1 MLPTFLLLTYEKLC
15 GFIKDSKLIGETMN
29 SKTLSS
35 WMLIIA
41 PVLFFLIFFIGWEA
55 AVGDGETTAEDVANV
70 LAKPTIVSIFTILG
84 TIILGSMT
92 TGFALLAWSK
102 ADGSTAEGTLSSI
115 AAMIFVG
122 MTAIVLLTMGMTYP
136 VIGEGEEKLVE
147 AEWIWTVSDSM
158 FAGLFLA
165 WSIGN
170 VVLGAALLI
179 EKKINQIASGLLL
192 LTGILML
199 IMHLLVGIGDLLEI
213 IWIVPFLLAIISAVV
228 LGIFHLRS
236 ES

>member
-1 MLPTFLLLTYEKLC
+1 MYKRQ
-15 GFIKDSKLIGETMN
+15 
-29 SKTLSS
+29 
-35 WMLIIA
+35 
-41 PVLFFLIFFIGWEA
+41 
-55 AVGDGETTAEDVANV
+55 VGDGETTAEDVANV
-70 LAKPTIVSIFTILG
+70 LAKPTLVSIFTILG

-102 ADGSTAEGTLSSI
+102 ADGSTAEGTLASI

-122 MTAIVLLTMGMTYP
+122 MTAIVLLLMGMTYP

-147 AEWIWTVSDSM
+147 AEWIWAVSDSM

>member
-1 MLPTFLLLTYEKLC
+1 
-15 GFIKDSKLIGETMN
+15 
-29 SKTLSS
+29 
-35 WMLIIA
+35 MLIVA
-41 PVLFFLIFFIGWEA
+41 PVLFFLIFFIGWDSL
-55 AVGDGETTAEDVANV
+55 VGDGETAAEDVAIV
-70 LAKPTIVSIFTILG
+70 LGKATLVGILTMIG
-84 TIILGSMT
+84 TIIMACMT

-102 ADGSTAEGTLSSI
+102 ADGSTAEGTLASI

-122 MTAIVLLTMGMTYP
+122 MTAVVFIGMGMTYP
-136 VIGEGEEKLVE
+136 VIGEGGEKLVE
-147 AEWIWTVSDSM
+147 AEWIWAVSDSV

-165 WSIGN
+165 WTLGN

-179 EKKINQIASGLLL
+179 EKKINQIASILLL

-199 IMHLLVGIGDLLEI
+199 ILHLLAGIDDLPEI

>member
-1 MLPTFLLLTYEKLC
+1 
-15 GFIKDSKLIGETMN
+15 MN

-35 WMLIIA
+35 WMLIVA
-41 PVLFFLIFFIGWEA
+41 PVLFFLIFFIGWDA
-55 AVGDGETTAEDVANV
+55 LVGDGETAAEDVAIV
-70 LAKPTIVSIFTILG
+70 LGKATLVGILTMIG
-84 TIILGSMT
+84 TIIMGCMT

-102 ADGSTAEGTLSSI
+102 ADGSTAEGTLASI

-122 MTAIVLLTMGMTYP
+122 MTAVVFIGLGMTYP
-136 VIGEGEEKLVE
+136 VIGDGGEKLVE
-147 AEWIWTVSDSM
+147 AEWIWAVSDSI

-165 WSIGN
+165 WTLGN

-179 EKKINQIASGLLL
+179 EKKINQIASILLL

-199 IMHLLVGIGDLLEI
+199 ILHLLVGIDDLPEI

-228 LGIFHLRS
+228 LGIVHLRS

>member
-1 MLPTFLLLTYEKLC
+1 
-15 GFIKDSKLIGETMN
+15 MN

-35 WMLIIA
+35 WMLIVA
-41 PVLFFLIFFIGWEA
+41 PVLFFLVFFIGWDVL
-55 AVGDGETTAEDVANV
+55 VGSSENTSEEVANI
-70 LAKPTIVSIFTILG
+70 LEKRAIVGIFGIVG
-84 TIILGSMT
+84 TIILASMT

-102 ADGSTAEGTLSSI
+102 ADGSTAEGTLASI

-122 MTAIVLLTMGMTYP
+122 MTTIVFLSMGMGYP
-136 VIGEGEEKLVE
+136 VIGEGAENLIE
-147 AEWIWTVSDSM
+147 AEWIWAVSDSM

-165 WSIGN
+165 WTAGN
-170 VVLGAALLI
+170 IVLGVALLI
-179 EKKINQIASGLLL
+179 ENKINQIASGLLL

-199 IMHLLVGIGDLLEI
+199 ILHLLVGIDDLPGI

>member
-1 MLPTFLLLTYEKLC
+1 
-15 GFIKDSKLIGETMN
+15 MN

-35 WMLIIA
+35 WKLIVA
-41 PVLFFLIFFIGWEA
+41 PVLFFLVFFIGWDVL
-55 AVGDGETTAEDVANV
+55 VGSSENTSEEVANI
-70 LAKPTIVSIFTILG
+70 LEKRAIVGIFGIVG
-84 TIILGSMT
+84 TIILASMT

-102 ADGSTAEGTLSSI
+102 ADGSTAEGTLASI

-122 MTAIVLLTMGMTYP
+122 MTTIVFLSMGMGYP
-136 VIGEGEEKLVE
+136 VIGEGAENLIE
-147 AEWIWTVSDSM
+147 AEWIWAVSDSM

-165 WSIGN
+165 WTAGN
-170 VVLGAALLI
+170 IVLGVALLI
-179 EKKINQIASGLLL
+179 ENKINQIASGLLL

>member
-1 MLPTFLLLTYEKLC
+1 MPTFLLLTDEKLSA
-15 GFIKDSKLIGETMN
+15 FIKDSKLIGETMN

-102 ADGSTAEGTLSSI
+102 ADGSTAEGTLASI

-122 MTAIVLLTMGMTYP
+122 MTAIVLLLMGMTYP

-147 AEWIWTVSDSM
+147 AEWIWVVSDSM

-199 IMHLLVGIGDLLEI
+199 IMHLLVGIDDLLEI

>member
-1 MLPTFLLLTYEKLC
+1 
-15 GFIKDSKLIGETMN
+15 MN

-35 WMLIIA
+35 WMLIVA
-41 PVLFFLIFFIGWEA
+41 PVLFFVVFFVGWE
-55 AVGDGETTAEDVANV
+55 VLIGSSENTSDEVANILEKRTIVGIFGIVGTIV
-70 LAKPTIVSIFTILG
+70 LA
-84 TIILGSMT
+84 SMT

-102 ADGSTAEGTLSSI
+102 ADGSTAEGSLASI
-115 AAMIFVG
+115 AAIIYVG

-147 AEWIWTVSDSM
+147 AEWIWAVSDSM

-199 IMHLLVGIGDLLEI
+199 IMHLLVGIDDLLEI

>member
-1 MLPTFLLLTYEKLC
+1 
-15 GFIKDSKLIGETMN
+15 MN

-55 AVGDGETTAEDVANV
+55 VVGDGETTAEDVANV
-70 LAKPTIVSIFTILG
+70 LAKPTLVSIFTILG
-84 TIILGSMT
+84 TIILASMT

-122 MTAIVLLTMGMTYP
+122 MTALVLLTMGMTYP

-147 AEWIWTVSDSM
+147 AEWIWAVSDSM

-165 WSIGN
+165 W
-170 VVLGAALLI
+170 
-179 EKKINQIASGLLL
+179 
-192 LTGILML
+192 
-199 IMHLLVGIGDLLEI
+199 
-213 IWIVPFLLAIISAVV
+213 
-228 LGIFHLRS
+228 
-236 ES
+236 

>member
-1 MLPTFLLLTYEKLC
+1 
-15 GFIKDSKLIGETMN
+15 MN

-35 WMLIIA
+35 WMLIVA
-41 PVLFFLIFFIGWEA
+41 PVLFFLIFFIGWDA
-55 AVGDGETTAEDVANV
+55 LVGDGETAAEDVAIV
-70 LAKPTIVSIFTILG
+70 LGKATLVGILTMIG
-84 TIILGSMT
+84 TIIMGCMT
-92 TGFALLAWSK
+92 TGFALLAWAK
-102 ADGSTAEGTLSSI
+102 ADGSTAEGTLASI

-122 MTAIVLLTMGMTYP
+122 MTAVVFIGLGMTYP
-136 VIGEGEEKLVE
+136 VIGDGGEKLVE
-147 AEWIWTVSDSM
+147 AEWIWAVSDSI

-165 WSIGN
+165 WTLGN

-179 EKKINQIASGLLL
+179 EKKINQIASILLL

-199 IMHLLVGIGDLLEI
+199 ILHLLVGIDDLPEI

>member
-1 MLPTFLLLTYEKLC
+1 
-15 GFIKDSKLIGETMN
+15 MN

-35 WMLIIA
+35 WMLIVA
-41 PVLFFLIFFIGWEA
+41 PVLFFLIFFIGWDA
-55 AVGDGETTAEDVANV
+55 LVGDGETAAGDVAIV
-70 LAKPTIVSIFTILG
+70 LGKATLVGILTMIG
-84 TIILGSMT
+84 TIIMGCMT

-102 ADGSTAEGTLSSI
+102 ADGSTAEGTLASI

-122 MTAIVLLTMGMTYP
+122 MTAVVFIGLGMTYP
-136 VIGEGEEKLVE
+136 VIGDGGEKLVE
-147 AEWIWTVSDSM
+147 AEWIWAVSDSI

-165 WSIGN
+165 WTLGN

-179 EKKINQIASGLLL
+179 EKKINQIASILLL

-199 IMHLLVGIGDLLEI
+199 ILHLLVGIEDLPEI